1 LEEEV
6 PLAPP
11 KLLRFSTE
19 MLPERERMSAF
30 REEFARQ
37 VLQMDVIAL
46 SDRPRIKI
54 TLLKVNQIGV
64 GGLESTPSEF
74 IRDAH
79 YIKDGVD
86 DFQLCL
92 AGQGQ
97 IQAHHAGGD
106 LAFDTGSAC
115 FFHYAQPYRAGS
127 LIGGHSRNVAVPAAM
142 LKPLVP
148 HPEDRVFDVIHPG
161 PTLHLLYGYLSS
173 LLTLEVPPPPDIAQ
187 SIGLH
192 LLDLVAAVIGPGAET
207 REIIA
212 GRGLRAARLRAV
224 LAEIARHCG
233 DPTLD
238 VDHVANR
245 LGISRRGVQRLLEG
259 TGKSFTE
266 HITER
271 RLDRAHAML
280 SNPGLSHRRIIDIA
294 FAAGFGDVSHF
305 NRLFRRRF
313 GETPSSARAS
323 TGPGG
328 RA

>member
-54 TLLKVNQIGV
+54 TLLKVNQVGI

-74 IRDAH
+74 IRGAH

-127 LIGGHSRNVAVPAAM
+127 LIGGYSRNVAVPAAM

-148 HPEDRVFDVIHPG
+148 QPEDRVFHIIRPG
-161 PTLHLLYGYLSS
+161 PILRLLDSYLSS
-173 LLTLEVPPPPDIAQ
+173 LLTLDVPPPPEIAQ

-192 LLDLVAAVIGPGAET
+192 LLDLVAAVIGPAAEA

-212 GRGLRAARLRAV
+212 RRGLRAARLRAV
-224 LAEIARHCG
+224 LAEIARLCG
-233 DPTLD
+233 DPGLN
-238 VDHVANR
+238 VDSIADR
-245 LGISRRGVQRLLEG
+245 LGISRRGVQRLLEE

-266 HITER
+266 HVTDR
-271 RLDRAHAML
+271 RLDRAYAML
-280 SNPGLSHRRIIDIA
+280 TDPDHSHRHIIDIA

-313 GETPSSARAS
+313 GETPSSARTS